1 MNSNANTLRLPARAN
16 GPSPSIDSNRN
27 LLIIG
32 ANGSGKTRFAGQLV
46 NDLGEK
52 AFCMSP
58 MAALYG
64 STPTV
69 THGAEPPG
77 IDTVYERIQHDMP
90 LLSPLSASERM
101 SQFDKLMA
109 LLLGEEI
116 VNLISY
122 KVAHASDP
130 GARINETKLDTVIRM
145 WKDIFPGN
153 DVLIEGGRLLFS
165 RQLDGETRPPVR
177 LSAGEKV
184 VLYYIGAVLFAP
196 QGGVIVVDSPGMFL
210 HPSVIKRLWDM
221 IEELRPDCRLVYTTH
236 DLDFASSRTGAITC
250 WVRDY
255 NSAKNT
261 WEYDLL
267 PPDTELS
274 DEMYLTILGDRR
286 PVLFIEGE
294 PQRSIDAHLYPL
306 IFPDYT
312 VKPLG
317 SCDRVIES
325 TRVFNSLASFHHLD
339 SFGIVDRD
347 RRSEK
352 EVEYLRAK
360 KILVADVAE
369 VENLFMLEEVVRTV
383 ASSRH
388 KNEDTAFARTKKALM
403 AMFERELREQA
414 LMHTRH
420 RVKHTVEHRID
431 RRFQN
436 IGQLEGH
443 LADLV
448 TEINPRATYEDL
460 CRQFHI
466 MLKTGDYAGV
476 LRVFNQKSML
486 SETNVWGIC
495 GTHDKNHYINT
506 VMDLLRAGGNEA
518 ERLRKAIR
526 GAFGIDSE

>member
-1 MNSNANTLRLPARAN
+1 MNKTSDSLKLPPRSN
-16 GPSPSIDSNRN
+16 GPVPSIDSDRN

-32 ANGSGKTRFAGQLV
+32 ANGAGKTRFTSQLIHQLK
-46 NDLGEK
+46 DK

-58 MAALYG
+58 ITALYG
-64 STPTV
+64 AQTGPTDRQQ
-69 THGAEPPG
+69 PG
-77 IDTVYERIQHDMP
+77 IDTVYDRMQREVP
-90 LLSPLSASERM
+90 LFSPLSGMEHM
-101 SQFDKLMA
+101 GQFDKLMS

-116 VNLISY
+116 INLIGY
-122 KVAHASDP
+122 KVSHSTNP
-130 GARINETKLDTVIRM
+130 EARLPETKLDTVIQL
-145 WKDIFPGN
+145 WKEIFPGN

-177 LSAGEKV
+177 LSAGEKI
-184 VLYYIGAVLFAP
+184 VLYYLGAAMFAP
-196 QGGVIVVDSPGMFL
+196 AKGVIIVDSPGMFL

-221 IEELRPDCRLVYTTH
+221 IEELRPDCRMVYTTH

-250 WVRDY
+250 WVKDF
-255 NSAKNT
+255 NSVTNT

-267 PPDTELS
+267 PPDSELS

-294 PQRSIDAHLYPL
+294 PQRSIDARLYPL

-325 TRVFNSLASFHHLD
+325 TRVFNSLAAFHHLD

-360 KILVADVAE
+360 KILVAEVAE

-383 ASSRH
+383 ASSCH
-388 KNEDTAFARTKKALM
+388 KNEDSAFARTKKALM
-403 AMFERELREQA
+403 AMFERELKEQA
-414 LMHTRH
+414 LLHTRH

-431 RRFQN
+431 RKFQN
-436 IGQLEGH
+436 ITRLEEH
-443 LADLV
+443 LSDLV
-448 TEINPRATYEDL
+448 TEINPRATYEEL
-460 CRQFHI
+460 CRQFRS
-466 MLKTGDYAGV
+466 MLKTGDYAGI

-486 SETNVWGIC
+486 SETNVWGLC

-506 VMDLLRAGGNEA
+506 VMDLLRANGPA
-518 ERLRKAIR
+518 AARLRKAIR
-526 GAFGIDSE
+526 GAFGIDA